1 VSTEA
6 TIHIDGGSRGNP
18 GPASYAVVLKADDGE
33 IIEETGFLGKATNN
47 VAEYTGLIK
56 AMELAAR
63 HGFKKIHVNSDSEL
77 LVKQM
82 SGEYRVKNE
91 ELKTLF
97 DEASALRRHFAKVE
111 IAHVRRE
118 QNKRADELC
127 NITLD
132 REEGK
137 QPKGAKVVTPK
148 SVKQVNSVSD
158 GRVRADCLECLE
170 SARGC
175 WQRGDPLPDAAMVW
189 DQLWSI
195 LEEAGV
201 LRK

>member
-1 VSTEA
+1 MDAS
-6 TIHIDGGSRGNP
+6 IHIDGGSRGNP
-18 GPASYAVVLKADDGE
+18 GPASYAVVLKAADGE
-33 IIEETGFLGKATNN
+33 IIEESGFLGSATNN

-56 AMELAAR
+56 AFELAGR
-63 HGFKKIHVNSDSEL
+63 HHFKTLHIHSDSEL

-91 ELKTLF
+91 ELKVLF
-97 DEASALRRHFAKVE
+97 DEASDLRKKFSKVV
-111 IAHVRRE
+111 ITHVRRE
-118 QNKRADELC
+118 LNKRADELC

-132 REEGK
+132 KETKKE
-137 QPKGAKVVTPK
+137 PKGPKVAAPK
-148 SVKQVNSVSD
+148 SVKQVNSISD
-158 GRVRADCLECLE
+158 GRVRGDCLECLE
-170 SARGC
+170 SARAC
-175 WQRGDPLPDAAMVW
+175 WQRGENLPDAAMVW

>member
-1 VSTEA
+1 MDAS
-6 TIHIDGGSRGNP
+6 IHIDGGSRGNP
-18 GPASYAVVLKADDGE
+18 GPASYAVVLKTSDGE
-33 IIEETGFLGKATNN
+33 TIEDTGFLGQATNN

-56 AMELAAR
+56 AFELAAR
-63 HGFKKIHVNSDSEL
+63 HHLKTLHIHSDSEL

-91 ELKTLF
+91 ELKALF
-97 DEASALRRHFAKVE
+97 DEANDLKKKFSKVM
-111 IAHVRRE
+111 ITHVRRE
-118 QNKRADELC
+118 LNKRADELC

-132 REEGK
+132 KETKKE
-137 QPKGAKVVTPK
+137 PKATKVSTPK
-148 SVKQVNSVSD
+148 SVKQVTAVSD

-170 SARGC
+170 SAKACWSRGEN
-175 WQRGDPLPDAAMVW
+175 LPDADMVW

>member
-1 VSTEA
+1 MSFEA

-18 GPASYAVVLKADDGE
+18 GPASYAVVLKTDDGE
-33 IIEETGFLGKATNN
+33 VIEESGFLGQATNN

-56 AMELAAR
+56 ALELASK
-63 HGFKKIHVNSDSEL
+63 HGFKSIHINSDSEL

-82 SGEYRVKNE
+82 AGEYRVKNE
-91 ELKTLF
+91 ELKALF
-97 DEASALRRHFAKVE
+97 DEASALRRKFTKVN
-111 IAHVRRE
+111 ITHVRRE
-118 QNKRADELC
+118 LNKRADELC

-132 REEGK
+132 RQEGK
-137 QPKGAKVVTPK
+137 EPKGAKVVTPK
-148 SVKQVNSVSD
+148 AVKQVTAISD
-158 GRVRADCLECLE
+158 GRVRGDCVECLE
-170 SARGC
+170 SAKAC